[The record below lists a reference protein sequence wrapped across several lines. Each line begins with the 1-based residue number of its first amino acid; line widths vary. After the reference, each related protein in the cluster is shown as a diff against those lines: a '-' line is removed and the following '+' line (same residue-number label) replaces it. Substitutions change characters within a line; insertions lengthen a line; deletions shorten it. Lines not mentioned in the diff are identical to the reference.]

1 MEGGQGF
8 IADQA
13 SIHKYGVTCGRQHKD
28 AEECTAV
35 RSALAFWTHGQS
47 SGASAQGHQAMRLAG
62 RSTEGMHPGAAHMG
76 AGNREVQGNQRVGAT
91 LTRPGR
97 WGRTACQRACQ
108 THGAP
113 QATHAL
119 ASSQ

>member
-1 MEGGQGF
+1 VVWAQEPGMEGGQGF

-28 AEECTAV
+28 AEECSAV

-62 RSTEGMHPGAAHMG
+62 RSTKGMHPACTQ
-76 AGNREVQGNQRVGAT
+76 EQRT
-91 LTRPGR
+91 WT
-97 WGRTACQRACQ
+97 
-108 THGAP
+108 
-113 QATHAL
+113 QATK
-119 ASSQ
+119 